1 MNCGPG
7 GRFELESHDSGPW
20 LLRTRGGS
28 YAIPA
33 ELGRL
38 LSRLDGDIPDREK
51 LREILGGSASAAD
64 PDRVEAVHLLLTR
77 RGEMRRSR
85 FFNRGAMWIRGTFL
99 PARLT
104 ARTAGR
110 LSVLAG
116 WRSLSLHIVIGTA
129 CYLIADSMS
138 GASPDAET
146 PVPLDVWVLGAA
158 LLFLSALWH
167 ELGHASALA
176 REGYRPGAIGIGIL
190 LLLPVLW
197 CDVSAVAALSRNGRM
212 RVDVAGVCWQLGAGG
227 AMALAAACGGPAA
240 LRLGS
245 TGVLLAVGWS
255 LLPLLR
261 TDGAWLAK
269 DYLDGAGRENA
280 RTIRLVRLFQAAGPM
295 VVAAMLCR
303 NAWRWLR
310 VESERSEPWTTLAAA
325 ALIVVVVVVSAAAVK
340 RASRLVKGAMPG
352 NGSG

>member
-1 MNCGPG
+1 MNRSTLPIW
-7 GRFELESHDSGPW
+7 S
-20 LLRTRGGS
+20 
-28 YAIPA
+28 
-33 ELGRL
+33 
-38 LSRLDGDIPDREK
+38 
-51 LREILGGSASAAD
+51 
-64 PDRVEAVHLLLTR
+64 LLL
-77 RGEMRRSR
+77 
-85 FFNRGAMWIRGTFL
+85 A
-99 PARLT
+99 
-104 ARTAGR
+104 
-110 LSVLAG
+110 
-116 WRSLSLHIVIGTA
+116 
-129 CYLIADSMS
+129 
-138 GASPDAET
+138 
-146 PVPLDVWVLGAA
+146 
-158 LLFLSALWH
+158 LSALW
-167 ELGHASALA
+167 LLA
-176 REGYRPGAIGIGIL
+176 DTLLTRLDPGIDRDPFTHQLAEHL
-190 LLLPVLW
+190 
-197 CDVSAVAALSRNGRM
+197 AALSRNGRM

-280 RTIRLVRLFQAAGPM
+280 RTIRLVRLFQAAGPL